1 MEQLSGKNSMKTI
14 KVKIKNKWLNALEYL
29 LYCELN
35 EEEKAKAI
43 KQSQKLWHVLVRV
56 YDKKNI

>member
-1 MEQLSGKNSMKTI
+1 MKTI